1 VVYVSNRAFG
11 FWAGLV
17 ITVSILILLVVM
29 AFWRGEANN
38 TTTPRGRIPP
48 GMNEDPA
55 KQAAR
60 SGMTEAS
67 DSSIAAAQVDHVV
80 LSGKDLQNE
89 AISSVWVSATGDQV
103 LEVYESGLTV
113 LTEVPQIGSN
123 PVEYYD
129 AVVADSDR
137 PSVYI
142 TDVNGVE
149 ALAVEPNTDSLGT
162 NPGLVRF
169 AFKDVS
175 VVVSGKGLTVK
186 YLTEVASKLEPL
198 KVAA

>member
-1 VVYVSNRAFG
+1 VVYVSNRAFA
-11 FWAGLV
+11 FWTGLV
-17 ITVSILILLVVM
+17 ITVSILILLVVL

-38 TTTPRGRIPP
+38 TTTHRGRMPA

-55 KQAAR
+55 KRAALF
-60 SGMTEAS
+60 GMTEAS
-67 DSSIAAAQVDHVV
+67 DSGMAAEQVGHVV
-80 LSGKDLQNE
+80 LSGQSLSDE
-89 AISSVWVSATGDQV
+89 ALSSVWVSEDDKV

-113 LTEVPQIGSN
+113 LTEVPEIGPN
-123 PVEYYD
+123 PVEYYE
-129 AVVADSDR
+129 AVVAESDR

-169 AFKDVS
+169 AFNDVS
-175 VVVSGKGLTVK
+175 VVVSGKGLPVK

-198 KVAA
+198 KVTAA